1 MLLENKVA
9 VIYGGGGSIGGAIA
23 RGFAREGATVFLA
36 GRTAATLDV
45 VAEDIVKAGGTAE
58 TAEVDALDEEAVDHY
73 IDTVADR
80 AGRVDISFSAISTQ
94 DVQLV
99 PFVEISPEDFSRPIQ
114 VATRAHFLTGRAA
127 ARHMIEKGSGVILTL
142 SSSAAGPP
150 PPAAIPIGGF
160 GVACSA
166 VEAMTKSMAAEL
178 GPSGI
183 RVVCLRPE
191 GMPDTWEGKSTDDW
205 SQPPEDVRTMLEGA
219 SLLRRVTTL
228 ADLANAAAFLASDRA
243 SAMTATVANL
253 TSGTV
258 VD

>member
-1 MLLENKVA
+1 MLLENKTA
-9 VIYGGGGSIGGAIA
+9 VIYGAGGAIGGAVA
-23 RGFAREGATVFLA
+23 RGFAREGARVFLA

-45 VAEDIVKAGGTAE
+45 VAEEIVEAGGTAE
-58 TAEVDALDEEAVDHY
+58 TAEVDALDEAAVDRY
-73 IDTVADR
+73 VDALAAK
-80 AGRVDISFSAISTQ
+80 AGGVDVSFSAISTQ

-99 PFVEISPEDFSRPIQ
+99 PFVDISPEDFGRPIQ
-114 VATRAHFLTGRAA
+114 VATRTHFLTGRAA
-127 ARHMIEKGSGVILTL
+127 ARHMMKQGSGVILTL
-142 SSSAAGPP
+142 SSSAVGPP
-150 PPAAIPIGGF
+150 PPADIPIGGF

-166 VEAMTKSMAAEL
+166 VEAMTTTMAAEL

-191 GMPDTWEGKSTDDW
+191 GIPESWVGKSTDDW
-205 SQPPEDVRTMLEGA
+205 SQPSEDVETMLKEH

-258 VD
+258 VG